1 MKRTSLVDQTDKI
14 FRHTRQGSI
23 ETREGYHDCML
34 RFVRWLD
41 ENYKLQNLRNISN
54 KHLAAYAKM
63 LLEEGRKAS
72 YVKKMMSAIRYYHDQ
87 LSRPRYQLERSN
99 EKLGIPDRVPPG
111 DRSWSVDEYEL
122 LCEIANKSGK
132 EWIADVLTLQLELGC
147 RIHEVIRL
155 DTVAVE
161 RMLRDGRLKLVGK
174 GGKERMTIPAS
185 GTVVEILVRAKARVS
200 RGAKLFV
207 AYGQLSHVVIKE
219 VQDFIRNNRPDREGE
234 ALTSHGL
241 RYKYAQTR
249 MVELEDKMPRA
260 RAESILSKEMG
271 HNRRSIVRGYLG
283 KR

>member
-14 FRHTRQGSI
+14 FRHARQGSI

-41 ENYKLQNLRNISN
+41 ENYKLQNLRNVSN

-63 LLEEGRKAS
+63 LLGEGRKAS

-87 LSRPRYQLERSN
+87 LSKPRYQLERSN
-99 EKLGIPDRVPPG
+99 KKLGIPDRVPPG
-111 DRSWSVDEYEL
+111 DRAWSVAEYEL

-132 EWIADVLTLQLELGC
+132 EWIADVLTLQLVLGC

-161 RMLRDGRLKLVGK
+161 RMLRDGRIKLVGK
-174 GGKERMTIPAS
+174 GGKERMTIP
-185 GTVVEILVRAKARVS
+185 TPERVVKILIRAKARAR

-207 AYGQLSHVVIKE
+207 ASDQPSHVVIKE
-219 VQDFIRNNRPDREGE
+219 VQEFIRNNRPDRKGE
-234 ALTSHGL
+234 PLTSHGL
-241 RYKYAQTR
+241 RYKYAQLR
-249 MVELEDKMPRA
+249 MDELVEKMPRE
-260 RAESILSKEMG
+260 RSESVLSKELG
-271 HNRRSIVRGYLG
+271 HNRRCVVRGYLR
-283 KR
+283 K